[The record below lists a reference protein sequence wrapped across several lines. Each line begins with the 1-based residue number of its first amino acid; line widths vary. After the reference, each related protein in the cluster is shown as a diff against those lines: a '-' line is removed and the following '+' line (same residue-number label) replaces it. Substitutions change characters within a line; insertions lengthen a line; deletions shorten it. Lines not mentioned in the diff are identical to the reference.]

1 MKLFFGKKSFLRS
14 LCLLLIC
21 IFMMG
26 LCACGLMKKEEPIA
40 SGTHCWTYELE
51 ESIPSGT
58 HYWTY
63 EMEINEKTGH
73 IENLQLEAEEELTCY
88 LDEYSSVWCKND
100 PENQSSLETGP
111 IIEISEYQYLG
122 YCFFDNAPYYY
133 DSPVYLIFHV
143 SAVDSTGS
151 ETVTKSFYMVSK
163 KLFYETST
171 PPRSFIAGPEII
183 EFPSYSV
190 YGFPSLDSV
199 IEMIRGERGQYDIS
213 SELHLK

>member
-1 MKLFFGKKSFLRS
+1 MKSFFGKKSFLRS
-14 LCLLLIC
+14 LCLLLIS

-26 LCACGLMKKEEPIA
+26 QCACGLMKKEEPIA
-40 SGTHCWTYELE
+40 SGTH
-51 ESIPSGT
+51 
-58 HYWTY
+58 YWTY
-63 EMEINEKTGH
+63 EMETYEKTAH
-73 IENLQLEAEEELTCY
+73 IENLQIEAEEELTCY
-88 LDEYSSVWCKND
+88 LDEYSSVLCKKD
-100 PENQSSLETGP
+100 PENQSNLETGP

-151 ETVTKSFYMVSK
+151 ETVTKSFYLVSK

-171 PPRSFIAGPEII
+171 PPRSFVAGPEII

-190 YGFPSLDSV
+190 NGFTSLDNV

-213 SELHLK
+213 AELHLK